1 MWERPP
7 LGAPL
12 TGKQESGGDEVKDF
26 LGKGH
31 HEAARQ
37 GEEPL
42 RALGRIVALEG
53 ETNLHHTPAQKDQA
67 DGADQGKDEG
77 GEVVD
82 HTQRIAGGKGC
93 GGKTAGAQHHSDI
106 AGKTEAPL
114 FAKRQGSGGLIV
126 LFGIFLQDKRI
137 QSFLQKE
144 E

>member
-53 ETNLHHTPAQKDQA
+53 ETNLHHAPAQKDQA

-82 HTQRIAGGKGC
+82 HTQRIAGGEGC
-93 GGKTAGAQHHSDI
+93 GGKTAGVV
-106 AGKTEAPL
+106 
-114 FAKRQGSGGLIV
+114 GLSFFLGFFFKIKEFRVFFRSIPPVQCV
-126 LFGIFLQDKRI
+126 LLW
-137 QSFLQKE
+137 L
-144 E
+144 